1 MKPVP
6 IGTLKIFIIVVLLI
20 LFGVTK
26 IKTSNASDT
35 QFLPK
40 INNELFVINVDA
52 GENFVVDNV
61 DESVKLNGKVDWFL
75 QLKAKLV
82 ITRGYILRLE
92 FFNDDLWKENNF
104 YHLRMSEDL
113 KNWEWIAQ
121 NEVIDKNKPY
131 IVYPETIRRMLF
143 FEVFV
148 SNTEFDFN

>member
-92 FFNDDLWKENNF
+92 FQNDNLWIEDNF

-131 IVYPETIRRMLF
+131 IVYPETIKRMLF